1 MSDHKRRVQIKNHQS
16 PELSREEDIK
26 IIASRRIAKLV
37 KQRGG
42 LSTRGFDMEPFEV
55 LRDMLRENVSPHIGG
70 APQLMKVYP
79 SSNSAIF
86 LRPLA

>member
-1 MSDHKRRVQIKNHQS
+1 
-16 PELSREEDIK
+16 
-26 IIASRRIAKLV
+26 
-37 KQRGG
+37 
-42 LSTRGFDMEPFEV
+42 MEPFEV

-86 LRPLA
+86 GVLWPNRESNSVAVSGRKLLPYERLDCPVIDPDTLETGFHLWPLKSN